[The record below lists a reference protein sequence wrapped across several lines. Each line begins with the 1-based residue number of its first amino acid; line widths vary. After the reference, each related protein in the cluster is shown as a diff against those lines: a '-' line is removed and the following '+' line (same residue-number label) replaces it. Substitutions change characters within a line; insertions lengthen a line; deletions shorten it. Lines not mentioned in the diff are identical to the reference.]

1 MREVVQRGLYYDEL
15 EQGVVYRHRPG
26 RTLTEADDVLFS
38 TLTMNHQALHLDA
51 AWAATQPFG
60 QRLVNSM
67 MTLSTLVGLSVGQV
81 TQGTIVANLGFRE
94 VEFPRP
100 LFHGDTLYA
109 ETEVVEKRLSA
120 SRPGQG
126 VVTLEHRGY
135 DQRGQLVA
143 RAVRTALFW
152 TRAAHE
158 ESTAASGASGTSE
171 ASGSAESSS
180 RPAAADHAVAAAEHV
195 SGSRAAAEHVSG
207 SRILPDSGD
216 NRMFGGGLVERG
228 EPAEPVEPSE
238 PAESAESAEGA
249 RPSERSAAASS
260 SAPATAD
267 HAVAAAE
274 HVPGS
279 RNEPDSGDNRM
290 FGAEPAEPA
299 EPAAAAEP
307 VEPGR
312 NRGDGPVLR
321 GVDEEGAW

>member
-15 EQGVVYRHRPG
+15 ETGVVYRHRPG
-26 RTLTEADDVLFS
+26 RTLTEADDVVFS

-94 VEFPRP
+94 VEFPKP

-126 VVTLEHRGY
+126 VVTLEHRGLNQ
-135 DQRGQLVA
+135 DGVLVA

-158 ESTAASGASGTSE
+158 AASAAVPDGAGSPGAS
-171 ASGSAESSS
+171 
-180 RPAAADHAVAAAEHV
+180 AAPVAGHP
-195 SGSRAAAEHVSG
+195 G
-207 SRILPDSGD
+207 
-216 NRMFGGGLVERG
+216 
-228 EPAEPVEPSE
+228 PAEPGIAPQPGARVGRDPGLGGESGPHDPVLE
-238 PAESAESAEGA
+238 RGDEESA
-249 RPSERSAAASS
+249 
-260 SAPATAD
+260 
-267 HAVAAAE
+267 
-274 HVPGS
+274 
-279 RNEPDSGDNRM
+279 
-290 FGAEPAEPA
+290 
-299 EPAAAAEP
+299 
-307 VEPGR
+307 
-312 NRGDGPVLR
+312 
-321 GVDEEGAW
+321 W

>member
-15 EQGVVYRHRPG
+15 ETGVVYRHRPG
-26 RTLTEADDVLFS
+26 RTLTEADDVVFS

-94 VEFPRP
+94 VEFPKP

-126 VVTLEHRGY
+126 VVTLEHRGLNQ
-135 DQRGQLVA
+135 DGVLVA

-158 ESTAASGASGTSE
+158 AASTVVPDDARPPGASTGPGVADAAGTGPRDVPGHDDGPGRRE
-171 ASGSAESSS
+171 
-180 RPAAADHAVAAAEHV
+180 RAAEVHEPV
-195 SGSRAAAEHVSG
+195 
-207 SRILPDSGD
+207 L
-216 NRMFGGGLVERG
+216 ERG
-228 EPAEPVEPSE
+228 DE
-238 PAESAESAEGA
+238 ESA
-249 RPSERSAAASS
+249 
-260 SAPATAD
+260 
-267 HAVAAAE
+267 
-274 HVPGS
+274 
-279 RNEPDSGDNRM
+279 
-290 FGAEPAEPA
+290 
-299 EPAAAAEP
+299 
-307 VEPGR
+307 
-312 NRGDGPVLR
+312 
-321 GVDEEGAW
+321 W

>member
-15 EQGVVYRHRPG
+15 ETGVVYRHRPG

-94 VEFPRP
+94 VEFPKP

-126 VVTLEHRGY
+126 VVTLEHRGLNQ
-135 DQRGQLVA
+135 DGVLVA

-152 TRAAHE
+152 TSAAHE
-158 ESTAASGASGTSE
+158 AAST
-171 ASGSAESSS
+171 
-180 RPAAADHAVAAAEHV
+180 
-195 SGSRAAAEHVSG
+195 
-207 SRILPDSGD
+207 
-216 NRMFGGGLVERG
+216 
-228 EPAEPVEPSE
+228 
-238 PAESAESAEGA
+238 AESATAPDGA
-249 RPSERSAAASS
+249 RSPGQSAQ
-260 SAPATAD
+260 
-267 HAVAAAE
+267 
-274 HVPGS
+274 PGS
-279 RNEPDSGDNRM
+279 AVTE
-290 FGAEPAEPA
+290 
-299 EPAAAAEP
+299 AAEP
-307 VEPGR
+307 GDIPGLGAGRDDRPGFGERAAGAHEPVLE
-312 NRGDGPVLR
+312 RGD
-321 GVDEEGAW
+321 EESAW

>member
-15 EQGVVYRHRPG
+15 ETGVVYRHRPG
-26 RTLTEADDVLFS
+26 RTLTEADDVVFS

-94 VEFPRP
+94 VEFPKP

-126 VVTLEHRGY
+126 VVTLEHRGLNQ
-135 DQRGQLVA
+135 DGVLVA

-158 ESTAASGASGTSE
+158 AAPPRVGA
-171 ASGSAESSS
+171 
-180 RPAAADHAVAAAEHV
+180 HA
-195 SGSRAAAEHVSG
+195 
-207 SRILPDSGD
+207 PDA
-216 NRMFGGGLVERG
+216 
-228 EPAEPVEPSE
+228 PAEP
-238 PAESAESAEGA
+238 
-249 RPSERSAAASS
+249 
-260 SAPATAD
+260 
-267 HAVAAAE
+267 
-274 HVPGS
+274 GS
-279 RNEPDSGDNRM
+279 VVTE
-290 FGAEPAEPA
+290 
-299 EPAAAAEP
+299 AAEP
-307 VEPGR
+307 GDIPGFGAGR
-312 NRGDGPVLR
+312 DDRPGLG
-321 GVDEEGAW
+321 DEESAW